1 MMDSC
6 TYFHLLVIPSRS
18 FHSPPSWSCFV
29 IPHSARVWRAQSQI
43 EITALI
49 ANSSFKPRSF
59 LALWLTLML
68 CSCAAANPSEPQRPH
83 NTNKLEKMCHAAP
96 AFSIWTLRTFG
107 RPLACRHQNNK
118 PISCG
123 QYQRQGVISP
133 NCGRRPPSSEF
144 TETSSSRIYFL
155 SLLGS
160 WMSPNLLVTRRHT
173 RLISEAYLLRK
184 LKNLCRGAAAS
195 LSYKYPAW
203 RICCGSNRVLG
214 SLGGRLPRREQFRAE
229 PCMKPLY
236 CLELPVLPERRG
248 QPLFT
253 RSHAYTVCALV
264 YSIVCACMCVF
275 FSVCACSFYGFLS

>member
-1 MMDSC
+1 
-6 TYFHLLVIPSRS
+6 
-18 FHSPPSWSCFV
+18 
-29 IPHSARVWRAQSQI
+29 
-43 EITALI
+43 
-49 ANSSFKPRSF
+49 
-59 LALWLTLML
+59 
-68 CSCAAANPSEPQRPH
+68 
-83 NTNKLEKMCHAAP
+83 
-96 AFSIWTLRTFG
+96 
-107 RPLACRHQNNK
+107 
-118 PISCG
+118 
-123 QYQRQGVISP
+123 
-133 NCGRRPPSSEF
+133 
-144 TETSSSRIYFL
+144 
-155 SLLGS
+155 
-160 WMSPNLLVTRRHT
+160 MSPNLLVARCHG

-253 RSHAYTVCALV
+253 RSHTYTVCALV

-275 FSVCACSFYGFLS
+275 FGVCACSFYGPTVLSRLTALNQHWRLSLHVISLRLIMMNAPELGKWRPFSLDMSWVVLVFIIKHCTPV